1 MNSDIGMDGQGLAA
15 HSVNRFD
22 GLLCARNILVVIDC
36 DARPLFCKSLS
47 RGASDP
53 VMIFFVVLAV
63 YALERRAPLWLAG
76 AALGMSVNIKVVP
89 LVFWPAEL

>member
-53 VMIFFVVLAV
+53 A
-63 YALERRAPLWLAG
+63 
-76 AALGMSVNIKVVP
+76 
-89 LVFWPAEL
+89 